1 MRFIQQL
8 IWATAGTIALAGL
21 SEFGAIQNPSP
32 FSKAAQAGSIRYV
45 PPGRRG
51 APVRSQGGGS
61 RNCGLTLSPVTL
73 LAPLD
78 HVGLTTQAHPK
89 LLWYSANDSMLPIQ
103 ITMVEPGMSEPLW
116 TSEVKNSNAGL
127 NQIQLPDSVP
137 DLVVGRR
144 YRWSITRLCSVR
156 RGNDSVVAKGW
167 IERVAVLPTQINAG
181 LTASLE
187 DRVGAYAESGLWYD
201 AIAKAAESNLSLTQ
215 AGENTALSPLVM
227 TLLEQGGIKTILQ
240 QEQKRSKT
248 TGITRYDPG
257 SDSSK
262 TSKRN

>member
-21 SEFGAIQNPSP
+21 SEFGAIQKHSP
-32 FSKAAQAGSIRYV
+32 FSTKAAQAGSIRYV

-51 APVRSQGGGS
+51 APVRTQGGGS

-89 LLWYSANDSMLPIQ
+89 LLWYSANDSMLPVQ
-103 ITMVEPGMSEPLW
+103 ITIVEPGMSEPLW
-116 TSEVKNSNAGL
+116 TSEVKGSNAGL
-127 NQIQLPDSVP
+127 NQIELPDSLP

-144 YRWSITRLCSVR
+144 YRWSLTRLCSVR
-156 RGNDSVVAKGW
+156 RGTESVVAKGW
-167 IERVAVLPTQINAG
+167 IERVAPTSANLG
-181 LTASLE
+181 STGSLD
-187 DRVGAYAESGLWYD
+187 DRVNAYAASGLWYD
-201 AIAKAAESNLSLTQ
+201 AIAKAAEGNLANGQSS
-215 AGENTALSPLVM
+215 ALSPLVM

-240 QEQKRSKT
+240 QEQKRTNAKGT
-248 TGITRYDPG
+248 PRYELG
-257 SDSSK
+257 SDSPK
-262 TSKRN
+262 ASKRN